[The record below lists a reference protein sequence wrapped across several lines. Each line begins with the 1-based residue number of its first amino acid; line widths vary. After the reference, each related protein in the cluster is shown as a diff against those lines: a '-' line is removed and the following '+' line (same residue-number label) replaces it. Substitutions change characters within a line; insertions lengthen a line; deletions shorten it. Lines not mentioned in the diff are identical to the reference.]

1 MIVVQITDDADAVA
15 TMEMAAQI
23 SNLAPSASISG
34 PEAGNVNDPVTFEL
48 SADDPSPTDM
58 QAEFTYH
65 IDWDGDGEVDQTI
78 VGPATGVQVDHSYE
92 TAGDYTIVVT
102 ATDKDGDTGP
112 AAQHTVTIIDE
123 GTCFI
128 GGYVYLDVNDN
139 GIMDAPELAL
149 PNVPVTLTGQ
159 AERTVLTDANGW
171 YEFRDLPPGQY
182 DVLETQPSA
191 FLDGK
196 DTPGEPVYG
205 HVANDMFYEMQLP
218 SRTVAM
224 YYNFG
229 EMGLIPELVSKKLFL
244 ASTPNGDQLL
254 STISAENGAGWFTFS
269 ADTEGELIV
278 SLDQTI
284 EGLTAELY
292 TSHMLPV
299 ALSRGEHLMVAT
311 VEQGEDYVLHIAGD
325 TGGGELY
332 ANLDIKPRSQVTTS
346 GDYVLDVNGDGWISP
361 FDALLVINHLN
372 AAANAVILSQQQ
384 EYALDVNADE
394 IVSPLDALLVINYLN
409 NRGTGEGESS
419 DNSLTSAD
427 GDSAQTDSVSRG
439 TKFYVV
445 DAAADATFR
454 YAADGTGN
462 GQFGIHD
469 VVTDPRG
476 ATSNVAGD
484 RVWVVDGTS
493 RQVAVIG
500 PDGDFL
506 GSWLAAETQQPE
518 GIATDGTDIWI
529 VDADLLSVLRY
540 AEAASM
546 EFESPQA
553 SSFTLQVDN
562 NSPTGLAT
570 DGSTL
575 WVTDDVAD
583 EVFVYDTNGTWLGR
597 WALDSE
603 NRDPSGITNDPSGSD
618 DLWVVDRDDDLVYR
632 YSSAARLK
640 HGGAEAT
647 DTFELIA
654 TNRHPEGIAD
664 PPDLSISDVNTADLI
679 YDGQLLSVSGEISA
693 AVTNIGTEDTSQT
706 FDVLFFEDLNLDGTF
721 NELADVVLGSTT
733 VTDSLPVNG
742 TVTVTA
748 PLSGPVKFTENVVWG
763 FVDSSD
769 SVVEVSEANNLA
781 RRGSVVAPRPGEFE
795 PQIEWIKSEFSVRP
809 ESNQV
814 WMTPAVIDLNGDEIP
829 DIVFSSGPNY
839 TQDATLRAVS
849 GADGSELW
857 SVIDPANELEPGTGV
872 AVGDID
878 LDGFPEVI
886 AVHETGAILAFEHD
900 GVFKWKSPVV
910 DGLRYHG
917 SPSIAQMDGSGTPEI
932 VVGDAVIDASGNI
945 RWRGSSA
952 GAEGYGA
959 NTGYS
964 SLSVVADLDLD
975 GLPEIVAGKSALHHD
990 GALYWNSS
998 ITDGFPGIGNFDAD
1012 DNPEIVV
1019 VASGKVYL
1027 LEHTGDV
1034 KWGPI
1039 TIPGGGSG
1047 GPPTIADVD
1056 GDNQPEIGVA
1066 GAERYVV
1073 LETDGSVKWT
1083 SVTVDNSSN
1092 MTGSSVFDFEGDGGA
1107 EIVYAD
1113 EWYLRI
1119 FRGVDGQVLYELPKS
1134 SGTLWEYPLVV
1145 DVDADGNAEI
1155 VAVANDVLWGSEHG
1169 IYVIGDANDN
1179 WVPTRQIWNQ
1189 HTYHITNVN
1198 DDGTIPI
1205 HEQNSWE
1212 THNTYRLN
1220 LQGEIGDPIPAPDLT
1235 ASYIQVRPDRE
1246 WRQSSSARFG
1256 NGGSLFVA
1264 PGINNAFYDG
1274 DPEKGGQLL
1283 GTLSTT
1289 RRLEPGQY
1297 EDLSISLSQLPVNEI
1312 WVVADD
1318 DGSGKGSV
1326 SESDE
1331 LNNIHHV
1338 QVEFVTPAVK
1348 IVSPKN
1354 GSEQSLGQNTL
1365 ITGHV
1370 VAATDIGSA
1379 FARTLNRIVLVTVDG
1394 RPVDA
1399 LDSSGNFFASVSLL
1413 PGANSYEFMATDA
1426 FGQTAST
1433 TLTLYGTQASPGEQE
1448 FSLVSD
1454 VTASFFAEYGR
1465 TSFHED
1471 TDILYA
1477 DVAIRNAGQ
1486 YLADTPLLVGIT
1498 NISKPSVRV
1507 REPDGVT
1514 PEGIPYFDY
1523 TDLVADGTLHPG
1535 ESTGQRV
1542 LSFFNPERVQ
1552 FTYDLVFFGQLNQ
1565 APAITTVP
1573 NIEALVG
1580 RPYRYDVDAVDPD
1593 EDPVSFTL
1601 LAGPYGSTIDPTTG
1615 QITLSPIS
1623 DHLGNHAVVVRV
1635 EDGRGGSSRAA
1646 LHTVGHRT
1654 ATQSPAVL
1662 HVGAGGRCVREP
1674 AVLLRRRRC

>member
-1 MIVVQITDDADAVA
+1 M
-15 TMEMAAQI
+15 
-23 SNLAPSASISG
+23 
-34 PEAGNVNDPVTFEL
+34 
-48 SADDPSPTDM
+48 
-58 QAEFTYH
+58 
-65 IDWDGDGEVDQTI
+65 
-78 VGPATGVQVDHSYE
+78 
-92 TAGDYTIVVT
+92 
-102 ATDKDGDTGP
+102 
-112 AAQHTVTIIDE
+112 
-123 GTCFI
+123 
-128 GGYVYLDVNDN
+128 
-139 GIMDAPELAL
+139 
-149 PNVPVTLTGQ
+149 
-159 AERTVLTDANGW
+159 
-171 YEFRDLPPGQY
+171 
-182 DVLETQPSA
+182 
-191 FLDGK
+191 
-196 DTPGEPVYG
+196 
-205 HVANDMFYEMQLP
+205 
-218 SRTVAM
+218 
-224 YYNFG
+224 
-229 EMGLIPELVSKKLFL
+229 
-244 ASTPNGDQLL
+244 
-254 STISAENGAGWFTFS
+254 
-269 ADTEGELIV
+269 
-278 SLDQTI
+278 
-284 EGLTAELY
+284 
-292 TSHMLPV
+292 
-299 ALSRGEHLMVAT
+299 
-311 VEQGEDYVLHIAGD
+311 
-325 TGGGELY
+325 
-332 ANLDIKPRSQVTTS
+332 
-346 GDYVLDVNGDGWISP
+346 
-361 FDALLVINHLN
+361 
-372 AAANAVILSQQQ
+372 
-384 EYALDVNADE
+384 
-394 IVSPLDALLVINYLN
+394 
-409 NRGTGEGESS
+409 
-419 DNSLTSAD
+419 
-427 GDSAQTDSVSRG
+427 
-439 TKFYVV
+439 
-445 DAAADATFR
+445 
-454 YAADGTGN
+454 
-462 GQFGIHD
+462 
-469 VVTDPRG
+469 
-476 ATSNVAGD
+476 
-484 RVWVVDGTS
+484 
-493 RQVAVIG
+493 
-500 PDGDFL
+500 
-506 GSWLAAETQQPE
+506 
-518 GIATDGTDIWI
+518 
-529 VDADLLSVLRY
+529 
-540 AEAASM
+540 
-546 EFESPQA
+546 
-553 SSFTLQVDN
+553 
-562 NSPTGLAT
+562 
-570 DGSTL
+570 
-575 WVTDDVAD
+575 
-583 EVFVYDTNGTWLGR
+583 
-597 WALDSE
+597 
-603 NRDPSGITNDPSGSD
+603 
-618 DLWVVDRDDDLVYR
+618 
-632 YSSAARLK
+632 
-640 HGGAEAT
+640 
-647 DTFELIA
+647 
-654 TNRHPEGIAD
+654 
-664 PPDLSISDVNTADLI
+664 
-679 YDGQLLSVSGEISA
+679 
-693 AVTNIGTEDTSQT
+693 
-706 FDVLFFEDLNLDGTF
+706 LFFEDLNLDGTF

-857 SVIDPANELEPGTGV
+857 SIIDPANELEPGAGL

-886 AVHETGAILAFEHD
+886 AVHETGALVAFEHD

-932 VVGDAVIDASGNI
+932 VVGAAVIDASGNI

-1092 MTGSSVFDFEGDGGA
+1092 MTGSSVFDFEGDGSA

-1235 ASYIQVRPDRE
+1235 ASYIQVRPTGNGAE
-1246 WRQSSSARFG
+1246 LISRFG

-1264 PGINNAFYDG
+1264 PGIDNAFYDG

-1394 RPVDA
+1394 RPVNA

-1523 TDLVADGTLHPG
+1523 TDLVADGTLQPG

-1580 RPYRYDVDAVDPD
+1580 RPYHYDVDATDPD
-1593 EDPVSFTL
+1593 EDPVSFRL
-1601 LAGPYGSTIDPTTG
+1601 LAGPNGSTIDPTTG

-1635 EDGRGGSSRAA
+1635 EDARGGSSEQHYVLSVIEPPPNRPPYFTSVPVVDAQVNVPYTYNADAIDPDDDPVSFSLVEGPSDMGIDPTSGTITWAPTAADAHTQDPAVGSNSSLPVMPGFVTTIYADVTDPMDLSFAPTGELYVGRDNSGSGGTYIDAVRIHAIAPRGVRVEEFGLSAVVDPDTVLFDVSGTVSGMPGSVLVGGVDSVNGGSIWAIFPDQTTHLVAGPSFTLGNVTSMAFDNQGRVLFVNENTGTVVQLEGNSPRALFTFSAPGQLLYLRIDKQDRILLASKDGQIRAFDRQGRLLETLATGLGGFAPFALGPGGAWGTTLYAVNPVTGELLRYNEQGQATVVGSGFKDCGFIEFGPDGNLYLSDFNHDRILRIAPNRQTLGLGPGEHPVTIAATDGRGGS
-1646 LHTVGHRT
+1646 
-1654 ATQSPAVL
+1654 ATQSYVVQVAPI
-1662 HVGAGGRCVREP
+1662 RTIT
-1674 AVLLRRRRC
+1674 RR